1 MLSGRRFRL
10 LLGTWGT
17 YWLLLAAFG
26 LGPLAL
32 AIIRA
37 TSGPNDNKSSVNA
50 SFGDGVLSVT
60 VVNQGHTTYTSSM
73 HFLTAALWIAGP
85 PLVAW
90 LAFFI
95 GARREA
101 KAAAYERV

>member
-10 LLGTWGT
+10 LLGSWGT

-32 AIIRA
+32 AILRA
-37 TSGPNDNKSSVNA
+37 TSAPENTSSVNA
-50 SFGDGVLSVT
+50 NFGNGVLSVT
-60 VVNQGHTTYTSSM
+60 VVNQGQTTYTSSI

-85 PLVAW
+85 PLLAW
-90 LAFFI
+90 LAFVMR
-95 GARREA
+95 ARREVEV
-101 KAAAYERV
+101 ERA

>member
-32 AIIRA
+32 AVLRA
-37 TSGPNDNKSSVNA
+37 TSGPENAKSSVNA
-50 SFGDGVLSVT
+50 SFGDGVLSVN
-60 VVNQGHTTYTSSM
+60 VVNQGTTTYTSSI
-73 HFLTAALWIAGP
+73 HFLTLALWIAGP

-90 LAFFI
+90 LALVMR
-95 GARREA
+95 ARREA
-101 KAAAYERV
+101 ERV

>member
-1 MLSGRRFRL
+1 MLSVRRFRL

-26 LGPLAL
+26 LGPMVL
-32 AIIRA
+32 AILRA
-37 TSGPNDNKSSVNA
+37 TRGPTGDKSSVNA

-60 VVNQGHTTYTSSM
+60 VVNQGQTTYTSSI

-85 PLVAW
+85 PLIAW
-90 LAFFI
+90 LLFAI
-95 GARREA
+95 SARREA
-101 KAAAYERV
+101 ERV

>member
-32 AIIRA
+32 AVIRA
-37 TSGPNDNKSSVNA
+37 ANAAPNKATVSV
-50 SFGDGVLSVT
+50 SFGDGVLSMT
-60 VVNQGHTTYTSSM
+60 VVNQGTTTYTGSI
-73 HFLTAALWIAGP
+73 HFLAAALWIAGP
-85 PLVAW
+85 PLLAW
-90 LAFFI
+90 LAFI
-95 GARREA
+95 VGARREM
-101 KAAAYERV
+101 ERA

>member
-10 LLGTWGT
+10 LLGTWGA

-26 LGPLAL
+26 LGPLLL
-32 AIIRA
+32 AILRA
-37 TSGPNDNKSSVNA
+37 VSGPSNDKSSVNA

-60 VVNQGHTTYTSSM
+60 VIHQGQTTYTSSI

-85 PLVAW
+85 PLLAW
-90 LAFFI
+90 LAFVI
-95 GARREA
+95 GARREV
-101 KAAAYERV
+101 ERA

>member
-17 YWLLLAAFG
+17 YWILLAAFG

-32 AIIRA
+32 AVLRA
-37 TSGPNDNKSSVNA
+37 TSGPENDKSSVNA
-50 SFGDGVLSVT
+50 SFGNGVLSVT
-60 VVNQGHTTYTSSM
+60 VVNQGQTTYTSSI

-85 PLVAW
+85 PLIAW
-90 LAFFI
+90 LIFAF
-95 GARREA
+95 GARRSA
-101 KAAAYERV
+101 ERV

>member
-26 LGPLAL
+26 LGPLLL
-32 AIIRA
+32 AVYRA
-37 TSGPNDNKSSVNA
+37 TRAPENTSTVSV
-50 SFGDGVLSVT
+50 SFGNGVLSINVL
-60 VVNQGHTTYTSSM
+60 NQGTTTYTGSI
-73 HFLTAALWIAGP
+73 HFLAAALWIAGP
-85 PLVAW
+85 PLLAW

-95 GARREA
+95 GAR
-101 KAAAYERV
+101 KQTERAEYQKV

>member
-32 AIIRA
+32 AIIRV
-37 TSGPNDNKSSVNA
+37 TSGTNDNKSSINA
-50 SFGDGVLSVT
+50 SFGDGILSVT
-60 VVNQGHTTYTSSM
+60 VVNRGTTTYTGSI
-73 HFLTAALWIAGP
+73 HFLAAALWISGP
-85 PLVAW
+85 PL
-90 LAFFI
+90 LAGLAVVI
-95 GARREA
+95 GARRET
-101 KAAAYERV
+101 ERAEYQKV

>member
-26 LGPLAL
+26 LGPLIL
-32 AIIRA
+32 AVLRA
-37 TSGPNDNKSSVNA
+37 TSAPENTSSVNA
-50 SFGDGVLSVT
+50 SFSDGVLSIN
-60 VVNQGHTTYTSSM
+60 VVNQGQTTYTGSI

-85 PLVAW
+85 PLIAW
-90 LAFFI
+90 LALVI
-95 GARREA
+95 GARREV
-101 KAAAYERV
+101 ERA